1 MFRLFR
7 KKKAVVDP
15 TEARLWVVVN
25 LIKDLPRKD
34 FNRLRRAIDKIYDGI
49 EDVRVVRT
57 DDERELE
64 DVNKTDRLLD
74 KIKEEEEKTK

>member
-1 MFRLFR
+1 MLSFFHRR
-7 KKKAVVDP
+7 KIPTDP
-15 TEARLWVVVN
+15 TEARLWAVVN

-34 FNRLRRAIDKIYDGI
+34 FNRLRRAMDKIYDGI